1 MEESDEDIFS
11 VQLPESPES
20 YDEPGTSSCS
30 ANQHMPMNSYT
41 VEASYQPP
49 QQDNREEAKGSIV
62 KEHSKNTPK
71 GKGTF
76 VLRIWKTVTLK
87 MFDN

>member
-30 ANQHMPMNSYT
+30 TNQHMPMNSYT
-41 VEASYQPP
+41 IETSYQPP
-49 QQDNREEAKGSIV
+49 QQDNREGAKGSIV
-62 KEHSKNTPK
+62 KEQSKSTPK
-71 GKGTF
+71 GKGTLF
-76 VLRIWKTVTLK
+76 LRIWKLYL
-87 MFDN
+87 